1 MTARFSWRC
10 HPRGRSRDFLLNQP
24 FSDRYGDEHLP
35 EQRRPHQTTKP
46 ATLMSSILGTRVL
59 RREDLGFLTRG
70 ATYTADLNEPGLIG
84 SVHAT
89 YVRSTMAHAR
99 IVVDTTEA
107 GTMPGVVAVY
117 TANDLDGSM
126 FLPGAIPLFP
136 EPMLNRPL
144 LASGRVR
151 FVGEPIAV
159 VLAELPC
166 QGADAAEVVFVD
178 YDPLPAVVDPESA
191 LTDEVVLY
199 EEVGT
204 NQAIDFSSLDM
215 ATGLTDSTFFDECQ
229 VVVQGRVAHPR
240 VHPAPIEVRSAAAAW
255 DGDSLSVWMSN
266 QSPHGVKRSLE
277 SLYGEKA
284 LGGIRVVVGDVGGGF
299 GAKIDLYPE
308 EALLPWLASESG
320 RPVRWFETRTE
331 NMVAM
336 GPGRGHIHR
345 FAIGGTRSGDLTH
358 YQLDVL
364 VDSGAYTRIG
374 AFLPMF
380 TLPMTVGVYDIP
392 NVETAARSV
401 VTNTTPLEAYR
412 GAGRPEATLTIERA
426 VDLFAHEVG
435 MDPID
440 LRRHNLIAAD
450 AFPVTTSVGT
460 EYDSGDYETSLNLAL
475 QAAGISD
482 LRDEQARRRESG
494 DALQLGIGVSAYVEI
509 TAGPAPGGD
518 EFGRV
523 EITADGTARVLSGSL
538 SHGQS
543 HQTTFSMI
551 VADRLGMNLD
561 DIEFIQGDTDRV
573 AHGVGTYGSRSTQ
586 LGGSAVH
593 DAAGLVVD
601 EALRVAADLMEAA
614 VDDVTLDVDTGRFH
628 VVGSPAISRTWAE
641 IAAAAGEGVL
651 EAESKEDRK
660 CTYPFGTHV
669 AVVEVDIETGH
680 VRLDRMVTCDDAG
693 VIINPMIVEGQRH
706 GGIAQGVAQA
716 LMEEITYDEN
726 GNPLTTNFADYGI
739 ISMAELPS
747 FELTSLETPTP
758 NNPLGVKGIGESGA
772 IGSTPAV
779 QSAVLDALS
788 PWGVVHLDIPLTPQK
803 VWSAISAAN

>member
-1 MTARFSWRC
+1 VS
-10 HPRGRSRDFLLNQP
+10 GQ
-24 FSDRYGDEHLP
+24 HLS
-35 EQRRPHQTTKP
+35 HWTIDTT
-46 ATLMSSILGTRVL
+46 TRVSSLLGTRVL
-59 RREDLGFLTRG
+59 RREDRGFLTHG
-70 ATYTADLNEPGLIG
+70 ATYTADLKEPDLFG
-84 SVHAT
+84 SLHAT

-99 IVVDTTEA
+99 IVVDTSNA
-107 GTMPGVVAVY
+107 KTMPGVLAIY
-117 TANDLDGSM
+117 TGSDLDVSM
-126 FLPGAIPLFP
+126 VLPGAIPVFP
-136 EPMLNRPL
+136 DPMLNRPL
-144 LASGRVR
+144 LANNRVR
-151 FVGEPIAV
+151 FVGEPVAV
-159 VLAELPC
+159 VLAEHPF
-166 QGADAAEVVFVD
+166 QGVDAAEAVLVD
-178 YDPLPAVVDPESA
+178 YDPLPAVVDPELA
-191 LTDEVVLY
+191 LADEVVLY
-199 EEVGT
+199 EEVGS
-204 NQAIDFSSLDM
+204 NLAIDFSSLDM
-215 ATGLTDSTFFDECQ
+215 ATGLTDTAFFDECEI
-229 VVVQGRVAHPR
+229 VVHGRVAHPR

-255 DGDSLSVWMSN
+255 DGDSLSVWISN
-266 QSPHGVKRSLE
+266 QSPHGAKRSLE
-277 SLYGEKA
+277 GLYGEKA
-284 LGGIRVVVGDVGGGF
+284 VEGIRVVVGDVGGGF
-299 GAKIDLYPE
+299 GSKIDLYPE

-345 FAIGGTRSGDLTH
+345 FTIGGTRSGDLTH

-380 TLPMTVGVYDIP
+380 TLPMTVGVYEIP

-440 LRRHNLIAAD
+440 VRRRNLIAAET
-450 AFPVTTSVGT
+450 FPATTAVGT
-460 EYDSGDYETSLNLAL
+460 EYDSGDYETSLELAL
-475 QAAGISD
+475 QTAGISN
-482 LRDEQARRRESG
+482 LRDEQARRRIAGET
-494 DALQLGIGVSAYVEI
+494 LQLGIGVATYVEV
-509 TAGPAPGGD
+509 TAGPAPGGN

-523 EITADGTARVLSGSL
+523 EITADGRARVFSGSL

-543 HQTTFSMI
+543 HRTTFSMI
-551 VADRLGMNLD
+551 AADRLGMDLSE
-561 DIEFIQGDTDRV
+561 IEFIQGDTDKV
-573 AHGVGTYGSRSTQ
+573 ADGVGTYGSRSTQ

-593 DAAGLVVD
+593 DAAGVVVD
-601 EALRVAADLMEAA
+601 KALRIAADLLEAA
-614 VDDVTLDVDTGRFH
+614 VDDVMLDTDTGQFH
-628 VVGSPAISRTWAE
+628 VVGSPTVSRTWAE
-641 IAAAAGEGVL
+641 IATASNEGEL
-651 EAESKEDRK
+651 EAESKENRK
-660 CTYPFGTHV
+660 CTYPFGAHV

-680 VRLDRMVTCDDAG
+680 VRLQRIVTCDDAG

-716 LMEEITYDEN
+716 LMEEIAYDCD

-747 FELTSLETPTP
+747 FELASLETPTP
-758 NNPLGVKGIGESGA
+758 NNPLGVKGIGESGS

-788 PWGVVHLDIPLTPQK
+788 PWGIRHLDVPLTPLK
-803 VWSAISAAN
+803 VWSAISAAAIKREKSN